1 MDSYLPAEASQ
12 LSRHC
17 IAIAQHQVAVASGQ
31 MKTEQRFQIASV
43 TSFGV
48 EPLEMKFQFQQDRD
62 VIYFLTEDELPPRP
76 AILTL
81 MDDTPT
87 VAVQRHI
94 ELEGLTNL
102 RDFGGYSGSGGTV
115 PWGRLYRS
123 ENLSKLSD
131 RQWEHL
137 DRLGITRVIDLRNA
151 SEKELQPT
159 TLPQSSKVELH
170 EIEVTGRIK
179 GYDDALLA
187 IGDGHLTEIT
197 ENDISDMYLD
207 ILNRHIDDLALAVA
221 LAENNQDGATLVHC
235 TAGKDRTGLV
245 AAILQL
251 RAGISPLQVQRD
263 YLLSNLYRTPD
274 RLRQL
279 EGFFEHHRIDPL
291 SVRPFL
297 AAPWQAMSRALEELS
312 TRHPDLLN
320 SKVDADSL

>member
-12 LSRHC
+12 LSRHS
-17 IAIAQHQVAVASGQ
+17 IAIAQRQLAVASGQ
-31 MKTEQRFQIASV
+31 MKTKQRFQIASV
-43 TSFGV
+43 TAFGV

-62 VIYFLTEDELPPRP
+62 AIYFLTEDELPPRP
-76 AILTL
+76 AILVL
-81 MDDTPT
+81 SDHTPT

-94 ELEGLTNL
+94 EIEGLTNL
-102 RDFGGYSGSGGTV
+102 RDFGGYSGSRGTV

-137 DRLGITRVIDLRNA
+137 DHLGITRVIDLRNA

-159 TLPQSSKVELH
+159 TLPQSSKVELY
-170 EIEVTGRIK
+170 EIEITGRVK

-187 IGDGHLTEIT
+187 IGDGHLTQIT
-197 ENDISDMYLD
+197 ESDISDMYLD
-207 ILNRHIDDLALAVA
+207 ILNRHIDDLSLAVA
-221 LAENNQDGATLVHC
+221 LTESNQAGATLIHC

-251 RAGISPLQVQRD
+251 RAGVSPLQVQRD
-263 YLLSNLYRTPD
+263 YLLSNLYRTPN

-279 EGFFEHHRIDPL
+279 EGFFEQHRIDPL

-320 SKVDADSL
+320 SKVDANSL